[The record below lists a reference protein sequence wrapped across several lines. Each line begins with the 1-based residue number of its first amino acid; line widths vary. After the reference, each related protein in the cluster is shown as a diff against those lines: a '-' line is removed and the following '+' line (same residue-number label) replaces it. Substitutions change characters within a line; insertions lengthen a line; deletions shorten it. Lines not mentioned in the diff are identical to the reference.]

1 MATHRALIIE
11 DSREIADLLR
21 LHLRDVGCEADV
33 AADGKRGLALA
44 ARGRY
49 DLVVLD
55 LMLPEMDG
63 LAVCR
68 EIRTLPGYV
77 PILMLTAKSTEL
89 DRVLGLEMG
98 ADDYLT
104 KPFSVRE
111 LQARVKALFR
121 RVEALS
127 SQASGAGDAGAGE
140 TIERGALR
148 IETGKRR
155 VSIGGREVALTA
167 REFDLLTHFAR
178 RPGQVFNRAQLLDQV
193 WGYNHEGYEHTVNSH
208 INRLRAKIEPDPSK
222 PEYVLTVWGVGYR
235 FSDRLEDGGPEGGFG
250 GDRGPDGGP
259 DSGPDSGPGRGSDGG
274 PGHGSDGGPGRGSDG
289 GSDRGSDGGPGH
301 GSSDDPGRAPDGS

>member
-1 MATHRALIIE
+1 MTTRRALIVE
-11 DSREIADLLR
+11 DNREIAALVK
-21 LHLRDVGCEADV
+21 LHLRDVQCEADI
-33 AADGKRGLALA
+33 AHDGKRGLELA
-44 ARGRY
+44 AGGRY

-98 ADDYLT
+98 ADDYLA

-127 SQASGAGDAGAGE
+127 RQAGAPGTDE

-155 VSIGGREVALTA
+155 VSIGGREVILTA
-167 REFDLLTHFAR
+167 REFDLLVHFAR
-178 RPGQVFNRAQLLDQV
+178 HPGQVFNRARLLDQV

-208 INRLRAKIEPDPSK
+208 INRLRAKIERDPSK
-222 PEYVLTVWGVGYR
+222 PEYILTVWGVGYK
-235 FSDRLEDGGPEGGFG
+235 FSDRL
-250 GDRGPDGGP
+250 
-259 DSGPDSGPGRGSDGG
+259 GPGDG
-274 PGHGSDGGPGRGSDG
+274 
-289 GSDRGSDGGPGH
+289 
-301 GSSDDPGRAPDGS
+301 A